1 MSELK
6 DLPKK
11 KIQIGTNCQRL
22 NIGKVYISSVLPS
35 TSTSF
40 NIGKINE
47 AVKELCLKNNFVFI
61 DHQSATINYLRLDG
75 IHLVN
80 SGKAI
85 LARSFTDH

>member
-47 AVKELCLKNNFVFI
+47 AVKELCLKNNFMFI
-61 DHQSATINYLRLDG
+61 DHQSATSNYLQLDG

-85 LARSFTDH
+85 LARYFTDH